1 MPHNT
6 LEANRIQKE
15 RQRLRERLE
24 KEEELSKDPVN
35 LNYGMKPIK
44 EIFPS
49 MDDYLAANPDKSKTD
64 YIHLKI
70 EWDRETVQNQNEEQ
84 QRQLQEVSKLGNL
97 EPLNPKCQ
105 RECVKFRIAYM
116 NRSPDLGLIHQNH
129 NCVFCDKW
137 LIKFK
142 KELPVRGL
150 IL

>member
-15 RQRLRERLE
+15 RQRLKERLE
-24 KEEELSKDPVN
+24 KEEELSKDPAN
-35 LNYGMKPIK
+35 LNCGMQPVK
-44 EIFPS
+44 EVFPS

-70 EWDRETVQNQNEEQ
+70 EWDRETVQNQNEEH

-97 EPLNPKCQ
+97 ESLNPQRK
-105 RECVKFRIAYM
+105 RECVQFRIAYM
-116 NRSPDLGLIHQNH
+116 SRSPDLGLIHQNH
-129 NCVFCDKW
+129 DCKYCDNW
-137 LIKFK
+137 LKTFK